1 MEIDDSLPP
10 LERFKVY
17 LASSLLLH
25 RLGII
30 AFILPRKFFDVIFQR
45 LHVLRE
51 TADIVRNVGYEES
64 VAHIVPLLPELARE
78 QVLRLYIRTKVLSKV
93 ASLMI
98 FSV

>member
-1 MEIDDSLPP
+1 MANNLIVPLSEVQLEIDDSLPP

-25 RLGII
+25 RYEII
-30 AFILPRKFFDVIFQR
+30 ELAHLSFLTFPSQR

-51 TADIVRNVGYEES
+51 TADIVRNVGYEDS

-78 QVLRLYIRTKVLSKV
+78 QVCSIV
-93 ASLMI
+93 I
-98 FSV
+98 